1 MVIRCA
7 DNHQIVGTALQV
19 GTNGIRWSPGNEVS
33 MFTGN
38 PMLTGEVFESLLA
51 DVVPGQVTLTW
62 SIAVVNAD
70 HMQCSTTG
78 ARQVSGG
85 LDD

>member
-1 MVIRCA
+1 MVIGRA
-7 DNHQIVGTALQV
+7 DNQQVVGTALQI

-38 PMLTGEVFESLLA
+38 PMLKGEVFERLLA
-51 DVVPGQVTLTW
+51 GVVPGQVTLTW
-62 SIAVVNAD
+62 GIAVVNAD

-85 LDD
+85 LHD